1 MGSCNFNLT
10 PKHHDEFLD
19 SASMKGF
26 HVESTL
32 DKVFQKAVAAAIHIE
47 CVRWLSKL
55 ESIK

>member
-1 MGSCNFNLT
+1 
-10 PKHHDEFLD
+10 
-19 SASMKGF
+19 MKGF